1 MSKKGRK
8 VYRTN
13 SYEKK
18 KRLKRALRIL
28 LGLIVIAALVF
39 VGYSVGKPI
48 LNYLNKEN
56 ENTDNVEE
64 PWTPPAVT
72 SWVTETLDT
81 SGDSTEVTVEPSETV
96 TSPDNKIN
104 SSGLTA

>member
-56 ENTDNVEE
+56 ENTAALACS
-64 PWTPPAVT
+64 PILA
-72 SWVTETLDT
+72 
-81 SGDSTEVTVEPSETV
+81 SGDVTGAVAFLAPNDSAVANEVQQNLIQAAAQFLGKQIE
-96 TSPDNKIN
+96 D
-104 SSGLTA
+104 